1 MRQREQLQQQD
12 RDGRVRWGVR
22 RRRLWH
28 GRVRDL
34 RVWPVTTIFVAGRRR
49 ALMIAP
55 LGAVVL

>member
-12 RDGRVRWGVR
+12 RDERLRWGV

-34 RVWPVTTIFVAGRRR
+34 RVWPVTMIFA
-49 ALMIAP
+49 AY
-55 LGAVVL
+55 

>member
-12 RDGRVRWGVR
+12 RVGRLRWGVR
-22 RRRLWH
+22 RWRLRH

-34 RVWPVTTIFVAGRRR
+34 RVRPVTMIFVAGLRQ

-55 LGAVVL
+55 LGAVVV